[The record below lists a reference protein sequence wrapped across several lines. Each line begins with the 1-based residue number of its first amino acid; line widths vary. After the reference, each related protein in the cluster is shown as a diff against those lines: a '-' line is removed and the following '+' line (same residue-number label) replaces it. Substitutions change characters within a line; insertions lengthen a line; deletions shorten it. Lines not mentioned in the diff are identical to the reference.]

1 MVKEVES
8 RNKLFA
14 EAGVDSIDEY
24 NKIAKKKMNKIW
36 IVIEEISIFM
46 SDFTDSKE
54 EAKDVCFNLVFRYL
68 EEYKFITLDEAAILF
83 FKGHKGNC
91 SRRFKKLMEN
101 KKVYASYS
109 YMDFLAHQRKVFTL
123 EKTKQISTHKIII
136 MDFYSWIIKNGGEI
150 VKYELERPIRYGQ
163 LIPDAVA
170 VFRLKGNIYHVFLE
184 VDHTHYTSFAKLN
197 RYENAAYTKFLKEA
211 IGVDKF
217 IVIIAREDIE
227 EIKNRYSGPSYY

>member
-1 MVKEVES
+1 
-8 RNKLFA
+8 
-14 EAGVDSIDEY
+14 
-24 NKIAKKKMNKIW
+24 
-36 IVIEEISIFM
+36 
-46 SDFTDSKE
+46 
-54 EAKDVCFNLVFRYL
+54 
-68 EEYKFITLDEAAILF
+68 
-83 FKGHKGNC
+83 
-91 SRRFKKLMEN
+91 
-101 KKVYASYS
+101 
-109 YMDFLAHQRKVFTL
+109 MDFLAHQRKVFTL

-163 LIPDAVA
+163 IIPDAVA

-184 VDHTHYTSFAKLN
+184 VDHTHYTYFSKLN

-227 EIKNRYSGPSYY
+227 EIKNRYSGKKDIRYVYTDFYFSNLLREL